1 LIDTVDRSPPPV
13 SRGFMRVIVDLQRC
27 EANGLCMGV
36 APDIFDLTDDD
47 ELTLLAEYPDES
59 QRAAIVTAVQLCP
72 RQAITL
78 EEDA

>member
-1 LIDTVDRSPPPV
+1 
-13 SRGFMRVIVDLQRC
+13 MRVIVDLQRC

-36 APDIFDLTDDD
+36 APDVFELTDSD
-47 ELTLLAEYPDES
+47 ELILLQEHPDES
-59 QRAAIVTAVQLCP
+59 RRDAVGEAVKLCP